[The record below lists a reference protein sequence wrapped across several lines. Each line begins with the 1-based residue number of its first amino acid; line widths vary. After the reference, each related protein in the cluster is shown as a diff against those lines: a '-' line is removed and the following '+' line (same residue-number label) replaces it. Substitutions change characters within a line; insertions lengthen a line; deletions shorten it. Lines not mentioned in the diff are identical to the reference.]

1 MITSFLTM
9 PHVVFG
15 VWGIMTAVWVLV
27 ELLNYSEKNL
37 GRLKIASA
45 LTTVFN
51 WLAYVIGGWWYV
63 VYYAADKAMIKKGP
77 FPAAHGFFMETKEH
91 VFFILLLLSMLLPVI
106 VYSNKLSESKSIR
119 KLGIVVAI
127 IMVILGFGMEGFG
140 SFITQG
146 LRLGIL
152 GGK

>member
-1 MITSFLTM
+1 M

-15 VWGIMTAVWVLV
+15 VWGIITAVWVLV
-27 ELLNYSEKNL
+27 ELLNFNEKNL

-63 VYYAADKAMIKKGP
+63 VYYAADKALIKKGP
-77 FPAAHGFFMETKEH
+77 FPQAHDFFMETKEH
-91 VFFILLLLSMLLPVI
+91 IFFLLLLLSMFLPVI
-106 VYSNKLSESKSIR
+106 IYNNKLLESKSIR

-127 IMVILGFGMEGFG
+127 IMVILGLGMEGFG

-146 LRLGIL
+146 LRL
-152 GGK
+152 